1 MKRNVDFNEISDGKK
16 YNRENYVKV
25 GCDDC
30 KNCSECC
37 KVTDD
42 TIHLDPFDI
51 NLLSKKLGK
60 SFEGMLNEGIINITL
75 IDGVI
80 TPYLCK
86 NENSECV
93 FLDNGRCK
101 IHEARPGFCRLFPL
115 GRIYDE
121 DGSFAYF
128 IQVHEC
134 PYPMKTEV
142 KVSDWLGIESLPL
155 YEEYIVTW
163 HEIIKSISETAL
175 KGNSEMLKMQN
186 MNLLNKFFIAP
197 YGDNFYEDF
206 YNRL

>member
-1 MKRNVDFNEISDGKK
+1 MKRNVDFNEISDGHK
-16 YNRENYVKV
+16 YSREDYVRV
-25 GCDDC
+25 GSDDC

-51 NLLSKKLGK
+51 NLLSKKLNK
-60 SFEGMLNEGIINITL
+60 SFEAMLNEGIINVTL
-75 IDGVI
+75 TDGVI

-86 NENSECV
+86 NERSECV
-93 FLDNGRCK
+93 FLANERCS
-101 IHEARPGFCRLFPL
+101 IHDARPGFCRLFPL

-128 IQVHEC
+128 IQIHEC
-134 PYPMKTEV
+134 PYPMKSEV
-142 KVSDWLGIESLPL
+142 KVKDWLGIDALPL
-155 YEEYIVTW
+155 YEEYIETW
-163 HEIIKSISETAL
+163 HAIIKSISETAA
-175 KGNSEMLKMQN
+175 KGNSEMLKIQN